1 MKYWNKI
8 NGTNREMLYGI
19 QNHDHGS
26 RFGEVEDFNAHAD
39 DIFQSD
45 CDVINHHLQLCYNFD
60 KNENMYKYYL
70 PNLMRHHGYV
80 NCDQVPH
87 LDFKHMTKEYKPKP
101 IPANQR
107 GKKKRKTT

>member
-1 MKYWNKI
+1 M
-8 NGTNREMLYGI
+8 YGI
-19 QNHDHGS
+19 ENLDHDS
-26 RFGEVEDFNAHAD
+26 RCCDIEDMHAHVP

-45 CDVINHHLQLCYNFD
+45 CDVINHHLQLHYNFD
-60 KNENMYKYYL
+60 KNENMYKYNYL

-80 NCDQVPH
+80 NCGQVSH

-107 GKKKRKTT
+107 GKKTRKTT